1 MNFFFIYFDDNNL
14 YSSDS
19 DSFELVANM
28 ESDAETVNK
37 NKKKKLSKYSRIG

>member
-1 MNFFFIYFDDNNL
+1 MKNYNFFFIYYDDNNL

-28 ESDAETVNK
+28 ESDAE
-37 NKKKKLSKYSRIG
+37 SGSR